1 MRIFEIYR
9 KKILDHPHGYF
20 LSLANCNISKSIA
33 FGMQKKKSILVR
45 EGDRLRYTK
54 KAVLL
59 FLISKNDLF

>member
-33 FGMQKKKSILVR
+33 FGMQKKK
-45 EGDRLRYTK
+45 K
-54 KAVLL
+54 KKYLGERRRP
-59 FLISKNDLF
+59 FKIYQKSCTSFFNFKK